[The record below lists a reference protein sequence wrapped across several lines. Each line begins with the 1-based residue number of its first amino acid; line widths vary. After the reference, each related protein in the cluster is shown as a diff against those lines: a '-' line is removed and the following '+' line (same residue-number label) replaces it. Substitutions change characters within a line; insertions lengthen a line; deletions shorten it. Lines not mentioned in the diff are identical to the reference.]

1 MSVKDPPWRRL
12 SWPGR
17 TIPDGWSTFGAPL
30 SLADDHDLDAIL
42 DQALAGARAAGTHH
56 TNDTLTRA
64 LELDHQLALTSDR
77 WREND
82 EGMLFQHE
90 SKFVPGDV
98 VAMRSSAVRHLARA
112 TSSSPTDHSK
122 NPNRQPSLHRA
133 AHLAHLLYAARPF
146 WLPHS
151 TAWGVMATKPL
162 TDHDRSELLLP
173 CPALVTFSS
182 PMEITPDYIATDLR
196 LAQRL
201 DEAHDLDPQTPPH
214 LETET
219 AGHYPPMQ
227 VRSGTVAIL
236 RYHNA
241 LTATDPGHH
250 EPLFGYQ
257 LIGAVLAPRPD
268 GTLSNAVIWLL
279 RRITPANGT
288 TTMQVMQG
296 QGLTI
301 TGSTGTFSMV
311 EGRLDRSLLR
321 PIAEAL
327 AAVVAWGAWTAPDPF
342 ETPVAA
348 GSGFRKLTRKSAFKK
363 AETRGQIAGVHVLA
377 AREPSIRYS
386 TDTTPTGRTIA
397 PHYRAGHW
405 QRYRVGSRNNWT
417 YQRRRK
423 QPVIVNAGAPED
435 LENQVR
441 IYRLPPPPPPD

>member
-1 MSVKDPPWRRL
+1 
-12 SWPGR
+12 
-17 TIPDGWSTFGAPL
+17 
-30 SLADDHDLDAIL
+30 
-42 DQALAGARAAGTHH
+42 
-56 TNDTLTRA
+56 
-64 LELDHQLALTSDR
+64 
-77 WREND
+77 
-82 EGMLFQHE
+82 
-90 SKFVPGDV
+90 
-98 VAMRSSAVRHLARA
+98 
-112 TSSSPTDHSK
+112 
-122 NPNRQPSLHRA
+122 
-133 AHLAHLLYAARPF
+133 
-146 WLPHS
+146 
-151 TAWGVMATKPL
+151 
-162 TDHDRSELLLP
+162 
-173 CPALVTFSS
+173 
-182 PMEITPDYIATDLR
+182 
-196 LAQRL
+196 
-201 DEAHDLDPQTPPH
+201 
-214 LETET
+214 
-219 AGHYPPMQ
+219 MQ

-241 LTATDPGHH
+241 LTTTDPDHQ

-257 LIGAVLAPRPD
+257 LIGAVLAPLPD

-288 TTMQVMQG
+288 TTMQVMHD

-301 TGSTGTFSMV
+301 TSSTGTFSMV

-386 TDTTPTGRTIA
+386 TDTTPTGRTMA

-417 YQRRRK
+417 YQRKTQATSDRQRWRPRR
-423 QPVIVNAGAPED
+423 PREPGPYLPAPTATAA
-435 LENQVR
+435 
-441 IYRLPPPPPPD
+441 RLTPSHRFGSRLVAHSLNPSKAPGGQARWP